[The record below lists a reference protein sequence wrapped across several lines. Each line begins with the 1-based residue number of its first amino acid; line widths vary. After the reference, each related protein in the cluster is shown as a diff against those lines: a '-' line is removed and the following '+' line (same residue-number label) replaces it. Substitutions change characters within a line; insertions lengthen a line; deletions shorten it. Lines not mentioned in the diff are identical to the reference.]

1 MDAILEIFILSGV
14 SYLIY
19 AICMGRNVSYA
30 VRRRYLLISI
40 PASGIIPFVE
50 IPVEVSVAQ
59 EIYQV
64 LHYNSGGTE
73 NEKTFILDP
82 LCCYARIL
90 YRMHRKGRNR

>member
-14 SYLIY
+14 SYRIY

-73 NEKTFILDP
+73 N
-82 LCCYARIL
+82 
-90 YRMHRKGRNR
+90 